1 MDFPLGVLFSA
12 VMLSAA
18 WGFAN
23 PPNRFPHWFWNLI
36 IATVILLLL
45 CGLSLYACVRSS
57 KKEERDTERKQRE
70 ESLNPEI
77 QATIDTFLS
86 NGNESSDPGHSNNDA
101 GNKKKRLWGDAYGC
115 LQRVLVAI
123 KNNYALLTA
132 VATIVLALVTLGLA
146 FIAYW
151 QYQAL
156 GDQGVILATQIR
168 EYELTNRA
176 TVTVAG
182 MKMVTESD
190 PAGRISNV
198 SFIPII
204 KNTGHTPTR
213 NLEFVMVD
221 PWYEGVFG
229 IPSERGVPRD
239 PARDLPRDPSFL
251 LSFKNELFDVL
262 GRQTYPLGPDTE
274 LPPALPP
281 TKIGSELFGK
291 IRGGQFGHFYYGIV
305 RYNDVFDSSTIHITK
320 YCFSINNEVMGDGG
334 LSGTGR
340 MPFYTICK
348 HWNCTDEECER
359 DSREYEEETKVSP
372 PKSN

>member
-1 MDFPLGVLFSA
+1 MDFPLGVLFS
-12 VMLSAA
+12 VIMLLAA

-23 PPNRFPHWFWNLI
+23 PPSSFPQWGWNFI
-36 IATVILLLL
+36 IATIILFLLL
-45 CGLSLYACVRSS
+45 GFSLYACARSS
-57 KKEERDTERKQRE
+57 NKTERDPERKQPE
-70 ESLNPEI
+70 DSSDTVTEASLDAFRSDSDKSPNPANYKNDDGVNKKSFWGGAYSCPQRI
-77 QATIDTFLS
+77 ITFLKTID
-86 NGNESSDPGHSNNDA
+86 
-101 GNKKKRLWGDAYGC
+101 
-115 LQRVLVAI
+115 
-123 KNNYALLTA
+123 ALLTA
-132 VATIVLALVTLGLA
+132 CATIVLAMVTVGLGL
-146 FIAYW
+146 IAYW
-151 QYQAL
+151 QYQSL
-156 GDQGVILATQIR
+156 TNQGTILFRQVKDDEA
-168 EYELTNRA
+168 TNRA
-176 TVTVAG
+176 TITVAG
-182 MKMVTESD
+182 MKTVTENDSD
-190 PAGRISNV
+190 GRIGNV

-229 IPSERGVPRD
+229 IRSERGVPRD

-251 LSFKNELFDVL
+251 LSFRNEVFDVL

-291 IRGGQFGHFYYGIV
+291 IRSGQFGHFYYGIV
-305 RYNDVFDSSTIHITK
+305 RYKDVFDSSTIHITK

-340 MPFYTICK
+340 TPFYTICK

-359 DSREYEEETKVSP
+359 DSREYEEETKIAP
-372 PKSN
+372 PN